1 MRGEPVP
8 QGRPQPVA
16 VGQLEA
22 NCLGDVASV
31 ALSQRSAPR
40 GGRDGDVAE
49 RRLWGCLQLF
59 AGLSS
64 ELCGVGMT

>member
-22 NCLGDVASV
+22 NCLGEVASV
-31 ALSQRSAPR
+31 ALSTAWRPR
-40 GGRDGDVAE
+40 
-49 RRLWGCLQLF
+49 W
-59 AGLSS
+59 
-64 ELCGVGMT
+64 